1 MTEAVVPH
9 DRMLQ
14 LAPPYPPPV
23 AIPIGL
29 SFRHIVV
36 SLDGSP
42 LAERSLPYLLAL
54 ARAGTARLTLLQV
67 LQQPHGRISSRGVD
81 PVEWEMTRAGG
92 QSYLAAIA
100 ERLRAHGVESCIEL
114 VQGAT
119 AEQIAAFV
127 LHAAVDL
134 VVMTSHGEGGF
145 SVHWARGSTAQK
157 VIATAT
163 TSMLIVPTH
172 AAAGP
177 PEDEVRLKRM
187 LLPLDCSRRAE
198 CILPAA
204 IALAHSHDAELI
216 LAHVVPEPEMPRRMG
231 PSRED
236 RELAHDVVERNR
248 REATRY
254 LHEIQNRLAGDSS
267 RIQVRLC
274 VGSNRAQTLRE
285 LAEREEIDLV
295 ILAAHGNTG
304 DAHQRYGSL
313 AAEFLHKG
321 YGPVI
326 ILQDLICLDDPADAR
341 ADPSRAWRRD
351 GRT

>member
-1 MTEAVVPH
+1 MTDALVAH
-9 DRMLQ
+9 DRMPHSV
-14 LAPPYPPPV
+14 AGCPPPL

-29 SFRHIVV
+29 SFRHILVP
-36 SLDGSP
+36 LDGSP
-42 LAERSLPYLLAL
+42 LAERSLPYLLAV

-67 LQQPHGRISSRGVD
+67 LQQPHGQIGSRGVD
-81 PVEWEMTRAGG
+81 AVEWEMTRAGG
-92 QSYLAAIA
+92 RSYLGAIA
-100 ERLRAHGVESCIEL
+100 ARLRAHGVESRIEL

-127 LHAAVDL
+127 AHGAVDL
-134 VVMTSHGEGGF
+134 VVMTSHGEGGV
-145 SVHWARGSTAQK
+145 SAHWARGSTAQK

-163 TSMLIVPTH
+163 TSILVIPTH
-172 AAAGP
+172 AGAGP

-204 IALAHSHDAELI
+204 TALARSHSAELI

-236 RELAHDVVERNR
+236 LVLAHDVVDRNR

-254 LHEIQNRLAGDSS
+254 LHEIQTRLAGDSS

-274 VGSNRAQTLRE
+274 VGFNRAQALRE
-285 LAEREEIDLV
+285 LAKREEIDLI
-295 ILAAHGNTG
+295 ILAAHGSTG
-304 DAHQRYGSL
+304 DAHQRYGGL
-313 AAEFLHKG
+313 AAEFLHHG

-326 ILQDLICLDDPADAR
+326 ILQDLIRLDDPADPG

-351 GRT
+351 GWT